1 MIFKVSSNPNHS
13 VIFMIYAWPHQ
24 MPNPQ
29 ETSPLSPKPPWQGA
43 VAILISPSQDHH
55 RCHPSLQ
62 HPSAGGLPPALYPS
76 LMLLLPKRQFF
87 HSVPGPLLGVFYSD
101 LRNHHL
107 EAKLLSW
114 RAIWKGSPQGEC
126 NSLSLPCTPCDIW
139 LSNVVCSMLRL
150 QSTTIK

>member
-1 MIFKVSSNPNHS
+1 MAPSDAKSTGDQPSKSQTTMAGSCGNPH
-13 VIFMIYAWPHQ
+13 
-24 MPNPQ
+24 
-29 ETSPLSPKPPWQGA
+29 LPKSG
-43 VAILISPSQDHH
+43 PSQMS
-55 RCHPSLQ
+55 PQS
-62 HPSAGGLPPALYPS
+62 PASQCWRSPTCLYPS

-87 HSVPGPLLGVFYSD
+87 HSVPGPLLGAFYSD